1 MKSINEDITRIKKL
15 MNLIEGEQ
23 LSLDFE
29 DDNTDDTS
37 TESNITIESPEFT
50 KPFKEKVFFILKDI
64 YGNTNWSDEEGRGTR
79 GRGGFVNIYTVY
91 DLMKEKGLDD
101 YEQEGGDWSIINYFD
116 TNPQVRKYLV
126 NLWEKETSNSL
137 TNEESV
143 KDFILW
149 MSRNRNKIFKEG
161 PILKDLVEM
170 NATSLMK
177 GEMNERKA
185 HDFLSKVV
193 EKLPDWELSKRYL
206 PGSTSDRSGIDIIMT
221 NEKKQK
227 SAKFQVKPLTNVQET
242 KDGYLVTTYNVIGLD
257 KKPVDYFVFA
267 SYDVDNVYVFK
278 NIEGKYEILSKTE
291 VLFKNKPIEL

>member
-1 MKSINEDITRIKKL
+1 MKSINEDIKRIKKL

-29 DDNTDDTS
+29 DDTTDDTNI
-37 TESNITIESPEFT
+37 ESNITIDSPEFT
-50 KPFKEKVFFILKDI
+50 KSFKEKVFFILKDI
-64 YGNTNWSDEEGRGTR
+64 YGNTNWSDQEGRGTR

-137 TNEESV
+137 TNEESI

-161 PILKDLVEM
+161 PILKDLVEL
-170 NATSLMK
+170 NATSLMR

-221 NEKKQK
+221 NEKKEK
-227 SAKFQVKPLTNVQET
+227 SAKFQVKPLTSVQET

-267 SYDVDNVYVFK
+267 SYDVDDVYVFK

>member
-1 MKSINEDITRIKKL
+1 
-15 MNLIEGEQ
+15 
-23 LSLDFE
+23 
-29 DDNTDDTS
+29 
-37 TESNITIESPEFT
+37 
-50 KPFKEKVFFILKDI
+50 
-64 YGNTNWSDEEGRGTR
+64 
-79 GRGGFVNIYTVY
+79 
-91 DLMKEKGLDD
+91 MKEKGLDD
-101 YEQEGGDWSIINYFD
+101 YEEEGGDWSIMNYFD

-126 NLWEKETSNSL
+126 DLWKSETSKDL
-137 TNEESV
+137 TNEESI

-161 PILKDLVEM
+161 PILKDLVDL

-177 GEMNERKA
+177 GEMNERRA
-185 HDFLSKVV
+185 HEFLSKVV

-221 NEKKQK
+221 NEKKEK
-227 SAKFQVKPLTNVQET
+227 SAKFQVKPLTSVQET

-267 SYDVDNVYVFK
+267 SYDVDDVYVFK

>member
-29 DDNTDDTS
+29 DDTTDDTS
-37 TESNITIESPEFT
+37 TEINITIESPEFT

-64 YGNTNWSDEEGRGTR
+64 YGNTNWSDQEGRGTR
-79 GRGGFVNIYTVY
+79 GRGGFVNIYTVF

-137 TNEESV
+137 TNEESI

-161 PILKDLVEM
+161 PILKDLVEL
-170 NATSLMK
+170 NATSLMR

-221 NEKKQK
+221 NEKKEK
-227 SAKFQVKPLTNVQET
+227 SAKFQVKPLTSVQET

-267 SYDVDNVYVFK
+267 SYDVDDVYVFK

-291 VLFKNKPIEL
+291 VLFKNKPIAL

>member
-37 TESNITIESPEFT
+37 TESDITIDSPEFT

-64 YGNTNWSDEEGRGTR
+64 YGNTNWSDQEGRGTR
-79 GRGGFVNIYTVY
+79 GRGGFVNIYTVF

-137 TNEESV
+137 TNEDSV

-161 PILKDLVEM
+161 PILKDLVDL

-185 HDFLSKVV
+185 HEFLSKVV

-221 NEKKQK
+221 NEKKEK
-227 SAKFQVKPLTNVQET
+227 SAKFQVKPLTSVQET

-267 SYDVDNVYVFK
+267 SYDVDDVYVFK
-278 NIEGKYEILSKTE
+278 NIEGRYEILNKTE
-291 VLFKNKPIEL
+291 VLFKDKPIEL

>member
-29 DDNTDDTS
+29 DDNTDNS
-37 TESNITIESPEFT
+37 NTESNITIESPEFT

-79 GRGGFVNIYTVY
+79 GRGGFVNIYTVF

-161 PILKDLVEM
+161 PILKDLVDL

-177 GEMNERKA
+177 GEMNERRA
-185 HDFLSKVV
+185 HEFLSKVV

-221 NEKKQK
+221 NEKKEK
-227 SAKFQVKPLTNVQET
+227 SAKFQVKPLTSVQET

-267 SYDVDNVYVFK
+267 SYDVDDVYVFK
-278 NIEGKYEILSKTE
+278 NIEGKYEILNKNE

>member
-1 MKSINEDITRIKKL
+1 MKSINEDIKRIKKL

-29 DDNTDDTS
+29 DDNTDDTNI
-37 TESNITIESPEFT
+37 ESNITIDSPEFT

-64 YGNTNWSDEEGRGTR
+64 YGNTNWSDQEGRGTR
-79 GRGGFVNIYTVY
+79 GRGGFVNIYTVF

-137 TNEESV
+137 TNEESI

-161 PILKDLVEM
+161 PILKDLVEL
-170 NATSLMK
+170 NATSLMR

-221 NEKKQK
+221 NEKKEK
-227 SAKFQVKPLTNVQET
+227 SAKFQVKPLTSIQET

-267 SYDVDNVYVFK
+267 SYDVDDVYVFK

>member
-29 DDNTDDTS
+29 DDNTDDS
-37 TESNITIESPEFT
+37 NTESNITIESPEFT

-64 YGNTNWSDEEGRGTR
+64 YGNTNWSDQEGRGTR
-79 GRGGFVNIYTVY
+79 GRGGFVNIYTVF

-137 TNEESV
+137 TNEDSV

-161 PILKDLVEM
+161 PILKDLVEL

-185 HDFLSKVV
+185 HEFLSKVV

-221 NEKKQK
+221 NEKKEK
-227 SAKFQVKPLTNVQET
+227 SAKFQVKPLTSVQET

-267 SYDVDNVYVFK
+267 SYDVDDVYVFK

>member
-64 YGNTNWSDEEGRGTR
+64 YGNTNWSDQEGRGTR

-137 TNEESV
+137 TNEDSV

-161 PILKDLVEM
+161 PILKDLVDL

-177 GEMNERKA
+177 GEMNERRA
-185 HDFLSKVV
+185 HEFLSKVV

-227 SAKFQVKPLTNVQET
+227 SAKFQVKPLTSVQET

-267 SYDVDNVYVFK
+267 SYDVDDVYVFK

>member
-1 MKSINEDITRIKKL
+1 

-29 DDNTDDTS
+29 DDNTEDTNKENS
-37 TESNITIESPEFT
+37 ISIDSPEFT

-64 YGNTNWSDEEGRGTR
+64 YGNTNWSDQEGRGTR
-79 GRGGFVNIYTVY
+79 GRGGFVNIYTVF

-161 PILKDLVEM
+161 PILKDLVEL
-170 NATSLMK
+170 NATSLMR

-185 HDFLSKVV
+185 HEFLSKVV

-221 NEKKQK
+221 NEKKEK
-227 SAKFQVKPLTNVQET
+227 SAKFQVKPLTSVQET

-267 SYDVDNVYVFK
+267 SYDVDDVYVFK

>member
-29 DDNTDDTS
+29 DDTTDDTS
-37 TESNITIESPEFT
+37 TEINITIESPEFT

-79 GRGGFVNIYTVY
+79 GRGGFVNIYTVF

-137 TNEESV
+137 TNEDSV

-161 PILKDLVEM
+161 PILKDLVEL

-221 NEKKQK
+221 NEKKEK
-227 SAKFQVKPLTNVQET
+227 SAKFQVKPLTSIQET

-267 SYDVDNVYVFK
+267 SYDVDDVYVFK

>member
-29 DDNTDDTS
+29 DDNTDDS
-37 TESNITIESPEFT
+37 NTESNITIESPEFT

-64 YGNTNWSDEEGRGTR
+64 YGNTNWSDQEGRGTR

-137 TNEESV
+137 TNEDSV

-161 PILKDLVEM
+161 PILKDLVEL

-185 HDFLSKVV
+185 HEFLSKVV

-221 NEKKQK
+221 NEKKEK
-227 SAKFQVKPLTNVQET
+227 SAKFQVKPLTSVQET

-267 SYDVDNVYVFK
+267 SYDVDDVYVFK
-278 NIEGKYEILSKTE
+278 NIEGKYEILNKNE

>member
-29 DDNTDDTS
+29 DDTTDDTS
-37 TESNITIESPEFT
+37 TEINITIESPEFT

-79 GRGGFVNIYTVY
+79 GRGGFVNIYTVF

-126 NLWEKETSNSL
+126 DLWKKETSNSL
-137 TNEESV
+137 TNEDSV

-161 PILKDLVEM
+161 PILKDLVEL
-170 NATSLMK
+170 NTTSLMK

-185 HDFLSKVV
+185 HEFLSKVV

-206 PGSTSDRSGIDIIMT
+206 PGSTSDRSGIDIVMT
-221 NEKKQK
+221 NDKTNK
-227 SAKFQVKPLTNVQET
+227 SAKFQVKPLSSIEET
-242 KDGYLVTTYNVIGLD
+242 EDGYVVNTYNVTGLD
-257 KKPVDYFVFA
+257 KKPVDYFIFA
-267 SYDVDNVYVFK
+267 SYEVDDVYIFRNK
-278 NIEGKYEILSKTE
+278 KEGYE
-291 VLFKNKPIEL
+291 VLGPTKV

>member
-29 DDNTDDTS
+29 DDTTDDTS
-37 TESNITIESPEFT
+37 TEINITIESPEFT

-161 PILKDLVEM
+161 PILKDLVEL

-185 HDFLSKVV
+185 HEFLSKVV

-221 NEKKQK
+221 NEKKEK
-227 SAKFQVKPLTNVQET
+227 SAKFQVKPLTSVQET

-267 SYDVDNVYVFK
+267 SYDEDDVYVFK

>member
-29 DDNTDDTS
+29 DDNTEDS
-37 TESNITIESPEFT
+37 NTESNITIESPEFT

-64 YGNTNWSDEEGRGTR
+64 YGNTNWSDQEGRGTR

-137 TNEESV
+137 TNEDSV

-161 PILKDLVEM
+161 PILKDLVDL

-177 GEMNERKA
+177 GEMNERRA
-185 HDFLSKVV
+185 HEFLSKVV

-267 SYDVDNVYVFK
+267 SYDVDDVYVFK
-278 NIEGKYEILSKTE
+278 NIEGKYEILNKNE

>member
-29 DDNTDDTS
+29 DDNTEDTS
-37 TESNITIESPEFT
+37 TESDITIDSPEFT

-64 YGNTNWSDEEGRGTR
+64 YGNTNWSDQEGRGTR
-79 GRGGFVNIYTVY
+79 GRGGFVNIYTVF

-161 PILKDLVEM
+161 PILKDLVEL

-185 HDFLSKVV
+185 HEFLSKVV

-221 NEKKQK
+221 NEKKEK
-227 SAKFQVKPLTNVQET
+227 SAKFQVKPLTSVQET

-267 SYDVDNVYVFK
+267 SYDVDDVYVFK

>member
-29 DDNTDDTS
+29 DDNTDDS
-37 TESNITIESPEFT
+37 NTESDITIDSPEFT

-64 YGNTNWSDEEGRGTR
+64 YGNTNWSDQEGRGTR
-79 GRGGFVNIYTVY
+79 GRGGFVNIYTVF

-161 PILKDLVEM
+161 PILKDLVDL

-177 GEMNERKA
+177 GEMNERRA
-185 HDFLSKVV
+185 HEFLSKVV

-221 NEKKQK
+221 NEKKEK
-227 SAKFQVKPLTNVQET
+227 SAKFQVKPLTSVQET

-267 SYDVDNVYVFK
+267 SYDVDDVYVFK

>member
-29 DDNTDDTS
+29 DDNTEDTNKENS
-37 TESNITIESPEFT
+37 ISIDSPEFT

-64 YGNTNWSDEEGRGTR
+64 YGNTNWSDQEGRGTR
-79 GRGGFVNIYTVY
+79 GRGGFVNIYTVF

-137 TNEESV
+137 TNEDSV

-161 PILKDLVEM
+161 PILKDLVEL

-185 HDFLSKVV
+185 HEFLSKVV

-221 NEKKQK
+221 NEKKEK
-227 SAKFQVKPLTNVQET
+227 SAKFQVKPLTSVQET

-267 SYDVDNVYVFK
+267 SYDVDDVYVFK

>member
-29 DDNTDDTS
+29 DDTTEDTNI
-37 TESNITIESPEFT
+37 ESNITIDSPEFT

-64 YGNTNWSDEEGRGTR
+64 YGNTNWSDQEGRGTR
-79 GRGGFVNIYTVY
+79 GRGGFVNIYTVF

-137 TNEESV
+137 TNEDSV

-161 PILKDLVEM
+161 PILKDLVEL
-170 NATSLMK
+170 NATSLMR

-185 HDFLSKVV
+185 HEFLSKVV

-221 NEKKQK
+221 NEKKEK
-227 SAKFQVKPLTNVQET
+227 SAKFQVKPLTSIQET

-267 SYDVDNVYVFK
+267 SYDVDDVYVFK

>member
-29 DDNTDDTS
+29 DDTTDDTS
-37 TESNITIESPEFT
+37 TEINITIESPEFT

-79 GRGGFVNIYTVY
+79 GRGGFVNIYTVF

-161 PILKDLVEM
+161 PILKDLVDL

-177 GEMNERKA
+177 GEMNERRA
-185 HDFLSKVV
+185 HEFLSKVV

-221 NEKKQK
+221 NEKKEK
-227 SAKFQVKPLTNVQET
+227 SAKFQVKPLTSVQET

-267 SYDVDNVYVFK
+267 SYDVDDVYVFK
-278 NIEGKYEILSKTE
+278 NIEGKYEILNKTE

>member
-1 MKSINEDITRIKKL
+1 MMKNINEDILRIKSL
-15 MNLIEGEQ
+15 MNIVQEQ
-23 LSLDFE
+23 LELDF
-29 DDNTDDTS
+29 DDNTEDS
-37 TESNITIESPEFT
+37 NTESNITIESPEFT
-50 KPFKEKVFFILKDI
+50 KSFKDKVFFILKDM
-64 YGNTNWSDEEGRGTR
+64 YGNTNWSNEEGRGPR
-79 GRGGFVNIYTVY
+79 GRGGVVGIYTVF

-101 YEQEGGDWSIINYFD
+101 YEEEGGDWSIMNYFD

-149 MSRNRNKIFKEG
+149 MSKNRNKIFKEG
-161 PILKDLVEM
+161 PILKDLVEL
-170 NATSLMK
+170 NATSLMR
-177 GEMNERKA
+177 GEMNERRA

-221 NEKKQK
+221 NKTKEK
-227 SAKFQVKPLTNVQET
+227 SAKFQVKPLTSIEET
-242 KDGYLVTTYNVIGLD
+242 EDGYVVNTYNVTGLD

-267 SYDVDNVYVFK
+267 SYTSDDVYIFRNK
-278 NIEGKYEILSKTE
+278 KEGYE
-291 VLFKNKPIEL
+291 VLGPTKVIFKNKPVEF

>member
-29 DDNTDDTS
+29 DDTTDDTS
-37 TESNITIESPEFT
+37 TEINITIESPEFT

-161 PILKDLVEM
+161 PILKDLVEL

-177 GEMNERKA
+177 GEMNERRA
-185 HDFLSKVV
+185 HEFLSKVV

-221 NEKKQK
+221 NEKKEK
-227 SAKFQVKPLTNVQET
+227 SAKFQVKPLTSVQET

-267 SYDVDNVYVFK
+267 SYDEDDVYVFK

>member
-29 DDNTDDTS
+29 DDNTEDS
-37 TESNITIESPEFT
+37 NTESNITIESPEFT

-79 GRGGFVNIYTVY
+79 GRGGFVNIYTVF

-161 PILKDLVEM
+161 PILKDLVDL

-267 SYDVDNVYVFK
+267 SYDVDDVYVFK
-278 NIEGKYEILSKTE
+278 NIEGKYEILNKNE

>member
-29 DDNTDDTS
+29 DDTTDDTS
-37 TESNITIESPEFT
+37 TEINITIESPEFT

-64 YGNTNWSDEEGRGTR
+64 YGNTNWSDQEGRGTR

-161 PILKDLVEM
+161 PILKDLVEL

-221 NEKKQK
+221 NEKKEK
-227 SAKFQVKPLTNVQET
+227 SAKFQVKPLASVQET

-267 SYDVDNVYVFK
+267 SYDVDDVYVFK
-278 NIEGKYEILSKTE
+278 NIEGRYEILSKTE

>member
-29 DDNTDDTS
+29 DDNTDDS
-37 TESNITIESPEFT
+37 NTESNITIESPEFT

-79 GRGGFVNIYTVY
+79 GRGGFVNIYTVF

-161 PILKDLVEM
+161 PILKDLVEL

-185 HDFLSKVV
+185 HEFLSKVV

-221 NEKKQK
+221 NEKKEK
-227 SAKFQVKPLTNVQET
+227 SAKFQVKPLTSVQET

>member
-29 DDNTDDTS
+29 DDNTDDS
-37 TESNITIESPEFT
+37 NTESDITIESPEFT

-64 YGNTNWSDEEGRGTR
+64 YGNTNWSDQEGRGTR
-79 GRGGFVNIYTVY
+79 GRGGFVNIYTVF

-137 TNEESV
+137 TNEDSV

-161 PILKDLVEM
+161 PILKDLVEL

-185 HDFLSKVV
+185 HEFLSKVV

-221 NEKKQK
+221 NEKKEK
-227 SAKFQVKPLTNVQET
+227 SAKFQVKPLTSVQET

-267 SYDVDNVYVFK
+267 SYDVDDVYVFK

>member
-29 DDNTDDTS
+29 DDNTEDS
-37 TESNITIESPEFT
+37 NTESNITIESPEFT

-79 GRGGFVNIYTVY
+79 GRGGFVNIYTVF

-137 TNEESV
+137 TNEDSV

-161 PILKDLVEM
+161 PILKDLVDL

-177 GEMNERKA
+177 GEMNERRA
-185 HDFLSKVV
+185 HEFLSKVV

-227 SAKFQVKPLTNVQET
+227 SAKFQVKPLTSVQET

-267 SYDVDNVYVFK
+267 SYDVDDVYVFK

>member
-29 DDNTDDTS
+29 DDTTDDTS
-37 TESNITIESPEFT
+37 TEINITIESPEFT

-64 YGNTNWSDEEGRGTR
+64 YGNTNWSDQEGRGTR
-79 GRGGFVNIYTVY
+79 GRGGFVNIYTVF

-137 TNEESV
+137 TNEDSV

-161 PILKDLVEM
+161 PILKDLVEL

-185 HDFLSKVV
+185 HEFLSKVV

-221 NEKKQK
+221 NEKKEK
-227 SAKFQVKPLTNVQET
+227 SAKFQVKPLTSVQET

-267 SYDVDNVYVFK
+267 SYDVDDVYVFK

>member
-29 DDNTDDTS
+29 DDNTEDTNKENS
-37 TESNITIESPEFT
+37 ISIDSPEFT

-64 YGNTNWSDEEGRGTR
+64 YGNTNWSDQEGRGTR
-79 GRGGFVNIYTVY
+79 GRGGFVNIYTVF

-137 TNEESV
+137 TNEELV

-149 MSRNRNKIFKEG
+149 MSKNRNKIFKEG
-161 PILKDLVEM
+161 PILKDLVEL

-185 HDFLSKVV
+185 HEFLSKVV

-221 NEKKQK
+221 NEKKEK
-227 SAKFQVKPLTNVQET
+227 SAKFQVKPLTSVQET

-267 SYDVDNVYVFK
+267 SYDVDDVYVFK